1 MFIYMLMIKRDSTN
15 LLKKSNL
22 KVTPQRSAILEVI
35 RNEGHI
41 DIERLVEKVKGIIPS
56 VSVATI
62 YKNLNS
68 LIESNIVSEL
78 PLPGRKKMYE
88 ITHNKHIHFVCKN
101 CNSLEDIE
109 VDSLEFVKIFQRE
122 FASNIDDF
130 DVTLYGIC
138 KKCQNK

>member
-1 MFIYMLMIKRDSTN
+1 MIKKNSAR
-15 LLKKSNL
+15 LLKESNL
-22 KVTPQRSAILEVI
+22 KVTPQRLAILEVI
-35 RNEGHI
+35 QNEGHI

-78 PLPGRKKMYE
+78 PLPERKKMYE
-88 ITHNKHIHFVCKN
+88 INHNKHIHFVCKN
-101 CNSLEDIE
+101 CNSLEDVK
-109 VDSLEFVKIFQRE
+109 VDSLELVKIFQSKI
-122 FASNIDDF
+122 ASNIDDF